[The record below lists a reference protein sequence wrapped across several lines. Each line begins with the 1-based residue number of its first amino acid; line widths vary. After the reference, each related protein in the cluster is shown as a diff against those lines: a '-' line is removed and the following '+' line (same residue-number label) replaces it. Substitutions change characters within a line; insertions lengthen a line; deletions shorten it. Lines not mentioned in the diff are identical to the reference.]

1 MSRGPLEKC
10 KDSFQHKR
18 KKIFSKFHTKS
29 KEGQI
34 KNWQKSFS
42 WLIKIDAWEHEK
54 QCLVIYQDKKKK
66 RRHRSIWKLW
76 FFTREES
83 LVINLCC
90 CLNALVLFCLCKQSK
105 TWWDQHKAEK
115 IILEIQNPYH
125 MGKLLS
131 R

>member
-66 RRHRSIWKLW
+66 KAQEYME
-76 FFTREES
+76 T
-83 LVINLCC
+83 
-90 CLNALVLFCLCKQSK
+90 LVLHKGGITVYQS
-105 TWWDQHKAEK
+105 
-115 IILEIQNPYH
+115 
-125 MGKLLS
+125 LLLFA
-131 R
+131 